1 MKKKFYDV
9 MEDFERD
16 IRAEVNKINE
26 EENVFKN

>member
-1 MKKKFYDV
+1 MKKKFNDV